1 VLGTQVPHVSG
12 LKHTTGEAIYL
23 DDMPNFANEG
33 YLSLVLSTKS
43 HAKILSV
50 DIEEALEMEG
60 VLTYVDWR
68 DLPSEK
74 ANAWGTAAI
83 DEFFFAKDEVTCHG
97 QIIGAI
103 VAKTKLQAQRAA
115 RKVKVEYEDLP
126 LILTIEEA
134 LEADSFHV
142 MYDRRIACGK
152 PTKEAL
158 AESENTLSG
167 MLRLG
172 GQEHFYLETMAALAV
187 PKLESGEMECFS
199 STQDPS
205 GTQRWVAQATGVPRN
220 RIVAKSKRLGGGF
233 GGKESRTAMVGPI
246 PFFDDF
252 VASLADP
259 ASHPPRLLS
268 PARSRRRSSVG
279 RSAACSN
286 ATKTSRLRGSGTRSW
301 STGASASPTRANSRH
316 STPTCMLMEDTR
328 STSPGTRWFLLFT
341 WAHKTLTAPCALKRC
356 RRPCARSRRECVLYP
371 ERRCPREDLQNA
383 HCLQHCV
390 PSRLFLP
397 PFPRRLAGLTTSV

>member
-1 VLGTQVPHVSG
+1 MLGTQVPHVSG
-12 LKHTTGEAIYL
+12 LKHATGEAIYL
-23 DDMPNFANEG
+23 DDMPSFANEG

-43 HAKILSV
+43 HAKIRSV
-50 DIEEALEMEG
+50 DTEEALKMEG

-103 VAKTKLQAQRAA
+103 VAKTKLQAQRAV

-167 MLRLG
+167 TLRLG

-233 GGKESRTAMVGPI
+233 GGKESRTAMVRRSLSRWSSNTVT
-246 PFFDDF
+246 DS
-252 VASLADP
+252 AS
-259 ASHPPRLLS
+259 PPRLRWLA
-268 PARSRRRSSVG
+268 PSRRRSSVG
-279 RSAACSN
+279 RSGVCSN
-286 ATKTSRLRGSGTRSW
+286 ATKTSRLRGSDTRFW
-301 STGASASPTRANSRH
+301 STGASALPTRAN
-316 STPTCMLMEDTR
+316 
-328 STSPGTRWFLLFT
+328 
-341 WAHKTLTAPCALKRC
+341 
-356 RRPCARSRRECVLYP
+356 
-371 ERRCPREDLQNA
+371 
-383 HCLQHCV
+383 
-390 PSRLFLP
+390 
-397 PFPRRLAGLTTSV
+397 

>member
-1 VLGTQVPHVSG
+1 MLGTQVPHVSG
-12 LKHTTGEAIYL
+12 LKHATGEAIYL
-23 DDMPNFANEG
+23 DDMPSFANEG

-43 HAKILSV
+43 HAKIRSV
-50 DIEEALEMEG
+50 DTEEALEMEG

-167 MLRLG
+167 TLRLG

-233 GGKESRTAMVGPI
+233 GGKESRTAMVGPT
-246 PFFDDF
+246 PFFRDF
-252 VASLADP
+252 VASILIP
-259 ASHPPRLLS
+259 LFLLLD
-268 PARSRRRSSVG
+268 
-279 RSAACSN
+279 CC
-286 ATKTSRLRGSGTRSW
+286 RLRGRGEEAPSAGPVYARTPRRHQDF
-301 STGASASPTRANSRH
+301 GAT
-316 STPTCMLMEDTR
+316 TPVL
-328 STSPGTRWFLLFT
+328 GQL
-341 WAHKTLTAPCALKRC
+341 AC
-356 RRPCARSRRECVLYP
+356 RLHQRGQIDGPRRRLVC
-371 ERRCPREDLQNA
+371 ERR
-383 HCLQHCV
+383 V
-390 PSRLFLP
+390 
-397 PFPRRLAGLTTSV
+397 LAGHLRVRSGSSL